1 MNSFWNQCSHIL
13 TENTNTTTISIIEA
27 PINEYYLFY
36 SAFKKW
42 YFFSKTN
49 PSTKRSWYSIK
60 TITFSIIH
68 HILGTTIIITVIYII
83 FRHERVYYYI
93 LTGITT
99 TRPKKKSTKKW
110 NEMENQHFTFIHVH
124 YAHTNFN
131 FILMFDWKLREASKR
146 SIQSIKTVLSTTYIL
161 GPVHKI
167 LLFKQTHPYNLSPI
181 AFQIHHSADQQT
193 S

>member
-49 PSTKRSWYSIK
+49 RSTKRSWYSIK

-99 TRPKKKSTKKW
+99 TRPKKNRRK
-110 NEMENQHFTFIHVH
+110 NEMRWKTSISRLYTYVHLHILISISFWRLIEN
-124 YAHTNFN
+124 YER
-131 FILMFDWKLREASKR
+131 LRN
-146 SIQSIKTVLSTTYIL
+146 V
-161 GPVHKI
+161 
-167 LLFKQTHPYNLSPI
+167 LFKVSKLYYQPPI
-181 AFQIHHSADQQT
+181 F
-193 S
+193 